1 MRTLTKWMGL
11 GVAALGVGATI
22 AIGSTPGSAQ
32 VRGPDDVANVTA
44 ILDAMR
50 GTAPI
55 PCGLALT
62 MMEGNGWGNRSPGH
76 AADQDPGVERIRDW
90 LEHPITDPAVVPLLR
105 TALAPGDGCVRQTAA
120 RLLGR
125 TRHPRAVSALTDA
138 LREAD
143 PTTRALGALGLGFSE
158 GPGVFEPLV
167 GALRDGEAPVRA
179 NAALALGQLG
189 DHRALPMLVPL
200 LKNDRVA
207 SVREAAA
214 LALGELD

>member
-1 MRTLTKWMGL
+1 MRALTKWVGL
-11 GVAALGVGATI
+11 GLTTLGVGATVAI
-22 AIGSTPGSAQ
+22 ASTPGSARA
-32 VRGPDDVANVTA
+32 RGPEEVANVIA

-62 MMEGNGWGNRSPGH
+62 MLEGNGWGNRAPGH
-76 AADQDPGVERIRDW
+76 AADEDPAVARVRDW

-105 TALAPGDGCVRQTAA
+105 TALAPGDACVRQTAA

-125 TRHPRAVSALTDA
+125 TRHPRAVHALADA
-138 LREAD
+138 LRD
-143 PTTRALGALGLGFSE
+143 PDATTRALAALGLGFAD
-158 GPGVFEPLV
+158 GAGVFEPLA

-189 DHRALPMLVPL
+189 DHRAMPMLVPL
-200 LKNDRVA
+200 LKHDRA
-207 SVREAAA
+207 PAVRQAAA